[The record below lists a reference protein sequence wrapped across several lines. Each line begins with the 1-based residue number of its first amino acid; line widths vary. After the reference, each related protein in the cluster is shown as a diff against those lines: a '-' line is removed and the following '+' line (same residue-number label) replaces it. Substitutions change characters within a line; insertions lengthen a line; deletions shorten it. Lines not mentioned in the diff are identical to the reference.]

1 MLMLV
6 VVLLAACRGG
16 TAETTVAA
24 SDLEPPQV
32 VSGWLD
38 ALAGPDV
45 AALEPLVEPVGL
57 AVVAAVENDLRSDEL
72 VGLLTQGL
80 SVDLATQYWTA
91 FRDDFGAIHGEPIS
105 TVKVGELIPVPDRD
119 DYVAVAI
126 ATATS
131 SGQIVLRHT
140 DTGWQ
145 IDFAATVGPALVG
158 PLGEY
163 LDSAISGDTEHIVH
177 ALAMDPLTGAVC
189 TLKEIRDMASEML
202 EAERRWLPQFEGR
215 RIEPRPT
222 ISIPAG
228 TEAVKTEPDPAQA
241 ILKRF
246 ISLAEKKID

>member
-163 LDSAISGDTEHIVH
+163 LDSAISGEY
-177 ALAMDPLTGAVC
+177 
-189 TLKEIRDMASEML
+189 ASEI
-202 EAERRWLPQFEGR
+202 AAAY
-215 RIEPRPT
+215 
-222 ISIPAG
+222 S
-228 TEAVKTEPDPAQA
+228 QA
-241 ILKRF
+241 IIPGLDAAAALDVDDTN
-246 ISLAEKKID
+246 LAFETEYLRQVVSGVS